1 MERGVASNGY
11 ESVDAFDDAEE
22 LLSQQLRVEQSDEVI
37 IKAPRRNS
45 RGNFT
50 RTKKKGAR
58 KSKNAVVETVA
69 KAAEENSFKKATTLI
84 DEEDL
89 TAVRSSL
96 EDGIELEDDQPPLRA
111 KRTWKAGGTVSNST
125 RQMKSNVAVERHSE
139 TDYGEDDNNISLQD
153 VRATEESRTRATLI
167 KAAKIKGTM
176 VGREQETRSQIMFPD
191 FTTARAICDKAVP
204 HQLSAIPSKMDGS
217 RQMTNRKVSI
227 ARATYSQDKI
237 APTSVFQEPFTPVS
251 TLHQPFGR
259 RSPALEPPLLFHV
272 TKETN
277 LVAPLVS
284 DAEDEDILQ
293 PVRRPPPL
301 SKKAIVEISA
311 PAHVPRDISFIAP
324 MSDAEDEDTRG
335 LSGKALGKRKVIDN
349 LVKRTLGKRTKT
361 IKGNGLR
368 GRDLTAYFSPQADMA
383 SLADLEATSPG
394 LDLAKNEQ
402 GHIVQDRQDEPGLF
416 VSPSR
421 PAVLAS
427 AKPATTSKDS
437 EKYRKARSSWNAN
450 NIPGHTED
458 TTKLVAKQPAKRRLP
473 LDEPGA
479 STSSKKRLTPAT
491 KEPKSKIAQTPTGK
505 PKTSQAAP
513 TTTGK
518 LSSEEIM
525 AMTEAMENYKMMNDL
540 SQYQL
545 NELVQQ
551 KASTAGARELWNT
564 VSGEVPSIPTTKL
577 HNFCRRKYHNFE
589 ARGKWTAEQD
599 DELREAYDLNPG
611 KWSIIGPQINRHPED
626 VRDRWRNYLVCGK
639 NMRKDAWDKEEEDR
653 LCIVVQEYISIITAA
668 RKRSKTLHLTDNDE
682 SHIDWGKIS
691 EKMHYTRSRLQCSQK
706 WKKLKS
712 RLASDNDDD
721 VAPKPVT
728 TSWRLRD
735 AYKKARGM
743 SADAKLQL
751 LNVIRQSGAGQESKI
766 PWGSIRNEFDKNSE
780 RITLK
785 ACFWALKETV
795 AGYESMKL
803 RDILEKLISAFEASV
818 PDEPDGFDMAFAT
831 LTTSKKE
838 RSGSRARP
846 LDDEVP
852 ERENDETPSKAP
864 GSSSK
869 KRKFRERMRRAD
881 ESTQDTD
888 NNEFNDSGVEG
899 PSVET
904 ESPHNGTVLRRDII
918 DKGGV
923 SNGVNNHEELITSLE
938 SLKSSQ
944 KRKSKVSRKAKPP
957 IRILN
962 RPQPLSEEVVLED
975 EESNEEQALVN
986 RETTKQNKGDTASYH
1001 SEEDPTTLANGFDHA
1016 EDEEANTGPDPV
1028 FLNGHHDETGEDE
1041 GSSEGTDRVLLNN
1054 HDGESNEDEE
1064 GFDDRNRYYLNEDQ
1078 SEEEEE
1084 LDEIHHD
1091 SESIDLDTPQRETHE
1106 GIVPEYGENEI
1117 LNGFTDDDNDYISSD
1132 ASSIP
1137 ARRLDE
1143 RSRSAS
1149 VELS

>member
-11 ESVDAFDDAEE
+11 DSVDGFDDAEE

-37 IKAPRRNS
+37 IKAPKRNS

-58 KSKNAVVETVA
+58 KSKNAVVETMARAA
-69 KAAEENSFKKATTLI
+69 KENSLRKATTLI

-96 EDGIELEDDQPPLRA
+96 EDGIELEDEEPPLKA
-111 KRTWKAGGTVSNST
+111 KRTRKAGDIVSNST
-125 RQMKSNVAVERHSE
+125 PQLKSKVAVEKHSE
-139 TDYGEDDNNISLQD
+139 TDYGEDDNSVSLQE
-153 VRATEESRTRATLI
+153 VRALEGTRTRPTLI

-176 VGREQETRSQIMFPD
+176 VGREH
-191 FTTARAICDKAVP
+191 FTTARAIYDEAIP
-204 HQLSAIPSKMDGS
+204 HQLSAIPLKMDGS
-217 RQMTNRKVSI
+217 RQTINRKVSV

-251 TLHQPFGR
+251 TLQQPFGR
-259 RSPALEPPLLFHV
+259 RSPALEPPLLSHI

-284 DAEDEDILQ
+284 DAEDEDTLR

-301 SKKAIVEISA
+301 SKRAVVEVST
-311 PAHVPRDISFIAP
+311 PAHVPRDTSFVAP
-324 MSDAEDEDTRG
+324 MSDAEDEDIRR
-335 LSGKALGKRKVIDN
+335 LSGKALGKRKAIDN

-368 GRDLTAYFSPQADMA
+368 GRDLTAYFLPQADMV

-394 LDLAKNEQ
+394 LDLAKDEQ
-402 GHIVQDRQDEPGLF
+402 GPVVQDTQEEPGLF

-421 PAVLAS
+421 PTIFAS

-437 EKYRKARSSWNAN
+437 EKYRKARSSWNTN

-458 TTKLVAKQPAKRRLP
+458 TTKLVAKEPAKRRLP
-473 LDEPGA
+473 LDEPEA
-479 STSSKKRLTPAT
+479 STSSKKRSTPAT
-491 KEPKSKIAQTPTGK
+491 KEPKSKIAKTPAGK
-505 PKTSQAAP
+505 PKTSQAAT

-518 LSSEEIM
+518 FSSEEIM
-525 AMTEAMENYKMMNDL
+525 AMTEAIENYKMMNDL

-551 KASTAGARELWNT
+551 KASTAGARELWHT
-564 VSGEVPSIPTTKL
+564 VCGEVPSIPTTKL

-599 DELREAYDLNPG
+599 DELREAYDLSPG

-639 NMRKDAWDKEEEDR
+639 NMRKDAWNKEEEDR
-653 LCIVVQEYISIITAA
+653 LCIVVQEYISIIKAA

-691 EKMHYTRSRLQCSQK
+691 EKMDHTRSRLQCSQK

-728 TSWRLRD
+728 TSWRLQD
-735 AYKKARGM
+735 AYKKALGM

-766 PWGSIRNEFDKNSE
+766 PWGSIRNEFDNNSE
-780 RITLK
+780 RRTLK
-785 ACFWALKETV
+785 ACFWALKGMV

-803 RDILEKLISAFEASV
+803 RDILAELISAFETSV

-831 LTTSKKE
+831 PRTSKKE

-846 LDDEVP
+846 VDDEVP

-864 GSSSK
+864 GLSTK

-881 ESTQDTD
+881 EPTQDTD
-888 NNEFNDSGVEG
+888 NIEINDSDGQGSSAEK
-899 PSVET
+899 

-918 DKGGV
+918 NKGGM

-944 KRKSKVSRKAKPP
+944 KRKSKLTRKAKPP

-962 RPQPLSEEVVLED
+962 RPQPLSEEFVLED

-986 RETTKQNKGDTASYH
+986 RETTKQDKGETASHH
-1001 SEEDPTTLANGFDHA
+1001 SDEDPTTLAHGFDHA
-1016 EDEEANTGPDPV
+1016 EDEEANSGSDPV
-1028 FLNGHHDETGEDE
+1028 FLNGHHDESGEDE
-1041 GSSEGTDRVLLNN
+1041 EPSEGTDKVLLNH
-1054 HDGESNEDEE
+1054 HDGESDEDEE
-1064 GFDDRNRYYLNEDQ
+1064 GFDDRNGNYLNEDQ

-1091 SESIDLDTPQRETHE
+1091 TESIDLDTPQTETHE
-1106 GIVPEYGENEI
+1106 GIVPEYGENET
-1117 LNGFTDDDNDYISSD
+1117 LNGFIDDDDDYISSD

-1137 ARRLDE
+1137 ARKLDE